1 MTLILYPTQIN
12 KKYFM
17 WGLNIV
23 AKNNKTKKLKIYTQG
38 ENPNFTSK
46 EVEETIEKMFTE
58 DYQIDTKA
66 WSGTIAVIT
75 IQK

>member
-1 MTLILYPTQIN
+1 
-12 KKYFM
+12 
-17 WGLNIV
+17 V